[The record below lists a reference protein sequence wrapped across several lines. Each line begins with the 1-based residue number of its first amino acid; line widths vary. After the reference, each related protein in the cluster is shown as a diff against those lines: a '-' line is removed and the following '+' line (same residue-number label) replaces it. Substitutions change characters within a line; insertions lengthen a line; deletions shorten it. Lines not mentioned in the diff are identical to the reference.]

1 MIRLGE
7 EQLERAVSQLRDLGK
22 LLAKAESDYQYYESM
37 MKVTKA
43 RIFLEYQKSGMTI
56 KDRHW
61 LKHTKKLLLI

>member
-43 RIFLEYQKSGMTI
+43 RIFFRVSK
-56 KDRHW
+56 
-61 LKHTKKLLLI
+61 